1 MHFKI
6 KKGLDIP
13 INGGPDQSISDAAI
27 VSSIAVLGQDY
38 VGMKPTMHVQEG
50 DRVKTGQILF
60 SDKKNPGV
68 HFTSTG
74 TGVVS
79 AINRGA
85 KRALLS
91 VVVDLDGDES
101 EEFDQCP
108 VDQFDS
114 LDAKRI
120 RENLINSG
128 LWAAFRTRP
137 YSKVPAVDS
146 EPDSIFVTAMDT
158 NPLNGDPDVIIN
170 AYQQAFSDGIRII
183 SKLIEGQVYVC
194 LKEGSQTNVPT
205 LDNVET
211 ATFSGPHPAGSVGTH
226 IHFIK
231 PVNANRMVWYI
242 GYQDVIAISKLFET
256 GKLWVERVVALT
268 GPMVNNPRLVKT
280 RMGAKIGQLL
290 ASELKD
296 GKVRVISGS
305 ILNGRRAADAV
316 GYIRRYD
323 NQVTVLSQDKTRDLF
338 GWLSPGPNKYSAF
351 NVFISAFNRDKTYD
365 FGTLQNGSP
374 RAMVPLGHYENVM
387 PMDLLP
393 TQLLRAL
400 IVGDTDSAQALG
412 CLELDE
418 EDVALCSFVCPSKNE
433 FGPVLRVRLE
443 QIEKEG

>member
-13 INGGPDQSISDAAI
+13 INGSPDQSISDAAE

-50 DRVKTGQILF
+50 DRVKIGQVLF

-74 TGVVS
+74 AGVVA

-85 KRALLS
+85 KRTLLS
-91 VVVDLDGDES
+91 VVVDLDADEYEQFEQFQS
-101 EEFDQCP
+101 DQI
-108 VDQFDS
+108 DS
-114 LDAKRI
+114 LEVERI
-120 RENLINSG
+120 RENLLKSG

-137 YSKVPAVDS
+137 YSKIPAIDS
-146 EPDSIFVTAMDT
+146 EPDSIFVTAIDT
-158 NPLNGDPDVIIN
+158 NPLTADPDVIIN
-170 AYQQAFSDGIRII
+170 AYQQAFNDGIRII
-183 SKLIEGQVYVC
+183 SKLTKGHVYVC
-194 LKEGSQTNVPT
+194 TKEGSQIEVPAV
-205 LDNVET
+205 DNVET
-211 ATFSGPHPAGSVGTH
+211 AQFSGPHPAGAVGTH

-231 PVNANRMVWYI
+231 PVNANRMVWHI
-242 GYQDVIAISKLFET
+242 GYQDVIALAKLFET
-256 GKLWVERVVALT
+256 GNLWVERIVALC
-268 GPMVNNPRLVKT
+268 GPMIKNPRLVRT

-290 ASELKD
+290 AAELED

-316 GYIRRYD
+316 GYLRRYD
-323 NQVTVLSQDKTRDLF
+323 NQVTVLAQDKSRDLF
-338 GWLSPGPNKYSAF
+338 GWLSPGPNKYSVF
-351 NVFISAFNRDKTYD
+351 NVFLSAFNRNKTYD

>member
-13 INGGPDQSISDAAI
+13 INGSPDQSISDAAE

-50 DRVKTGQILF
+50 DRVKIGQVLF

-74 TGVVS
+74 AGIIS

-101 EEFDQCP
+101 EQFDQCSA
-108 VDQFDS
+108 DQFDS
-114 LDAKRI
+114 LDAQRI

-137 YSKVPAVDS
+137 YSKIPEIDS
-146 EPDSIFVTAMDT
+146 EPDSIFVTVTDS
-158 NPLNGDPDVIIN
+158 NPLSADPDVIVA
-170 AYQQAFSDGIRII
+170 AYQQAFTDGVRIL
-183 SKLIEGQVYVC
+183 SKLINGKVYVC
-194 LKEGSQTNVPT
+194 TKPDSRIDVPT
-205 LDNVET
+205 LDNVEV
-211 ATFSGPHPAGSVGTH
+211 AQFSGPHPAGTVGTH
-226 IHFIK
+226 IHFLR
-231 PVNANRMVWYI
+231 PVNSNRTVWHI

-256 GKLWVERVVALT
+256 GKLWVERIVALS
-268 GPMVNNPRLVKT
+268 GPMIKNPRLVKT
-280 RMGAKIGQLL
+280 RMGAKIGQMMTG
-290 ASELKD
+290 ELKD
-296 GKVRVISGS
+296 GNVRVISGS

-316 GYIRRYD
+316 GYLRRYD
-323 NQVTVLSQDKTRDLF
+323 NQITVLSQDKSRDLF

-351 NVFISAFNRDKTYD
+351 NVFVSALNRNKTYD

-418 EDVALCSFVCPSKNE
+418 EDLALCSFVCPSKNE